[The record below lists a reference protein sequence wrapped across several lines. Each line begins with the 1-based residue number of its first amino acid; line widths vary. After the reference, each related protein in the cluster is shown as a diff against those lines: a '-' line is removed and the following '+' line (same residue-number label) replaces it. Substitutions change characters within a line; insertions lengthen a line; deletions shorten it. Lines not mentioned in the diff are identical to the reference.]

1 MSVVLENQEVRVKGV
16 VQGVGFR
23 PTVYRLATE
32 CQLHGEVCNDS
43 DGVLIRI
50 SGIRHQ
56 IQSFLQRLQ
65 TEAPPLA
72 KIDSIQAAVVDA
84 PWHYQNFSI
93 GHSRHVDG
101 HTEVTADAASCSACL
116 SEMLNPQERRYLYP
130 FTNCTHCGP
139 RLSIIRGIPYDRP
152 FTTMAAFPMCA
163 ACRAEYDNPLDRRFH
178 AQPIACHDC
187 GPRLSIHGEAEL
199 ADAPIADV
207 VPLPSHSAAATRTA
221 QQLQRIIDTLRAGK
235 IVAVKGL
242 GGFHLC
248 CDARNHQAV
257 ELLRQRKHRYAKP
270 FALMSDDPDCIRQYC
285 EVSELEEAQ
294 LTSVAAPIVLLAT
307 KAGSPA
313 RPDSHMAS
321 DSEPAT
327 TDASGRRRDS
337 RVALAVPHEPRFSTT
352 SRDAAENRSDN
363 APVAV
368 NSANATPIPPLSAA
382 IAPGSHL
389 LGFMLPY
396 TPLHSL
402 ILRQFGGPLVMTSGN
417 LSGEPQIIDNA
428 EAIEKLASI
437 ADLIVCHDRDIANRI
452 DDSVVRCVNG
462 RARLLRRA
470 RGYAPRSIPLPA
482 GFAHAGPILAYG
494 AELKST
500 FCLLKQGSA
509 ILSQHQGDLEDITT
523 FDDYEHN
530 LALYKKLFEFAPGH
544 LALDLHPEYI
554 SGKLGRQ
561 DGVEHHVTASA
572 VQHHHAHIASVMA
585 ENRMPLNAPPVL
597 GIALDGLGF
606 GGNEGDIEGD
616 IKGNDEGK
624 GAFWGGEFLLASY
637 TGYTRI
643 AHFRPVAMPGAAQAI
658 TQPWRNTV
666 AHILTSM
673 EWQSFQSQ
681 YGDTSLAAF
690 LAQKPVDI
698 LLRMLGAN
706 VNSPKASSTGR
717 LFDAVAGALEIN
729 AGQVQFEGQAA
740 IELEMLADADA
751 IFANTVP
758 EPYRF
763 EIHPA
768 ADAASHAAPLVLDAA
783 PMWPALLGDLQKG
796 VSRELIATRF
806 HAGLINAIL
815 AMIERLAQRYAFDT
829 VALSGGCMQNAI
841 LLQGLE
847 LALQARQYRCLT
859 HALVPANDGG
869 IALGQAVIAAA
880 CLIQARE
887 GQTSVQTSNPQT
899 SSNAVEMSNPAT
911 PDQAGLN
918 NPSSTTHQKTEE
930 IICA

>member
-43 DGVLIRI
+43 DGVLIRL
-50 SGIRHQ
+50 SGIRHN

-72 KIDSIQAAVVDA
+72 KIDSIQAAVIDT

-93 GHSRHVDG
+93 SHSRHIAG

-116 SEMLNPQERRYLYP
+116 QEMLDPHERRYLYP

-187 GPRLSIHGEAEL
+187 GPRLSIHGEHEHADDATATTEVPMAETSK
-199 ADAPIADV
+199 ADFF
-207 VPLPSHSAAATRTA
+207 PSRSPATTRTA

-270 FALMSDDPDCIRQYC
+270 FALMSDDLDCIRQYC
-285 EVSELEEAQ
+285 EVSALEEAQ
-294 LTSVAAPIVLLAT
+294 LTSVAAPIVLLAA
-307 KAGSPA
+307 KAA
-313 RPDSHMAS
+313 KTANDTTHMA
-321 DSEPAT
+321 
-327 TDASGRRRDS
+327 
-337 RVALAVPHEPRFSTT
+337 
-352 SRDAAENRSDN
+352 
-363 APVAV
+363 
-368 NSANATPIPPLSAA
+368 PLSAA

-402 ILRQFGGPLVMTSGN
+402 ICRQFGGPLVMTSGN
-417 LSGEPQIIDNA
+417 LSGEPQIIDNT

-437 ADLIVCHDRDIANRI
+437 ADLIVCHDREIANRI

-470 RGYAPRSIPLPA
+470 RGYAPRSIALPS
-482 GFAHAGPILAYG
+482 GFAQAGNILAYG

-500 FCLLKQGSA
+500 FCLLKHGSA

-530 LALYKKLFEFAPGH
+530 LALYKTLFEFVPGH

-561 DGVEHHVTASA
+561 DGAGLHLATSA

-585 ENRMPLNAPPVL
+585 ENRVPLNAPPVL

-606 GGNEGDIEGD
+606 GGHDGNNDGNNEGGEQ
-616 IKGNDEGK
+616 GK

-637 TGYTRI
+637 TGYTRV

-673 EWQSFQSQ
+673 DWQAFQAQ

-690 LAQKPVDI
+690 LAQKPVDT

-717 LFDAVAGALEIN
+717 LFDAVAGALGLN

-740 IELEMLADADA
+740 IELEMLADAEA
-751 IFANTVP
+751 IFANAVP
-758 EPYRF
+758 QPYQF

-768 ADAASHAAPLVLDAA
+768 ASATNHPAPLVLDAA
-783 PMWPALLGDLQKG
+783 PMWPALLDDLQQG
-796 VSRELIATRF
+796 VSREMIATRF
-806 HAGLINAIL
+806 HAGLINAIM
-815 AMIERLAQRYAFDT
+815 AMIGQLARHYAFDT

-869 IALGQAVIAAA
+869 IALGQAVVAAA
-880 CLIQARE
+880 TLIQA
-887 GQTSVQTSNPQT
+887 S
-899 SSNAVEMSNPAT
+899 
-911 PDQAGLN
+911 LN
-918 NPSSTTHQKTEE
+918 HPSSTTHQKTEE